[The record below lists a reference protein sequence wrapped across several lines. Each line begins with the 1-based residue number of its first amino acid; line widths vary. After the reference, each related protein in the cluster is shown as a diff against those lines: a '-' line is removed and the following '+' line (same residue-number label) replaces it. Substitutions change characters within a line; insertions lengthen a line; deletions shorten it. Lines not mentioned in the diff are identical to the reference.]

1 MQAAC
6 LRGHAVDKRS
16 YHPVGQCY
24 AEHGQQK
31 DREHRKC
38 GMGARAAEKNTGV
51 GIEHHHPVAG
61 TDLFVRHDETAA
73 SPGIGSVQA
82 LVVAK
87 LQLLDQF
94 GLQFLLGQRLFVV
107 PDVVEM
113 DCDAILQGRDL
124 EAAVGLDVVEEPLH
138 DVAQPVVPEH
148 HEIDTDHLHGSVA
161 DRRRDHD
168 QIVAWYAQGSGGIG
182 RPFRPK

>member
-1 MQAAC
+1 
-6 LRGHAVDKRS
+6 
-16 YHPVGQCY
+16 
-24 AEHGQQK
+24 
-31 DREHRKC
+31 
-38 GMGARAAEKNTGV
+38 MGACAAEEITGV

-61 TDLFVRHDETAA
+61 ADPVVRHGEIAA
-73 SPGIGSVQA
+73 MPGIGRVQA

-87 LQLLDQF
+87 LQLLDQL
-94 GLQFLLGQRLFVV
+94 GSQFLTGQWSLLV
-107 PDVVEM
+107 PDVVEV
-113 DCDAILQGRDL
+113 DCDTVLQGGDL
-124 EAAVGLDVVEEPLH
+124 DTAAGLDMVEKPLH